1 MNVKRILI
9 ICKLLKQVFGVDIV
23 YIEGNKCFTLNGNE
37 ANIEQDIYDVSKM
50 EYGMN
55 EYYIDN
61 IDDKNYLYV
70 NDGRGIKLV
79 VGPFL
84 ISSINDSGENIN
96 TKILSISE
104 IDNIA
109 VTAISL
115 LKNQQ
120 IEQIKCV
127 KHIDDKEKITRIKPE
142 IIPYSEVIN
151 MVFEIEKELSHA
163 VQEGR
168 TFEAITHME
177 KLMSFKLNK
186 GLDTL
191 DHFKRYAMI
200 FSSNLRKTIIA
211 GGVTPIEAIGIS
223 DTFVK
228 DISGISSIVELKKR
242 IYLLVEDY
250 CKAVESSGFP
260 DCSKIMKDICQY
272 VKVHYGES
280 ISTKTLADL
289 FHINPS
295 HLSRQFKK
303 EVKMTVTEYIQH
315 ARIEEAKFLIKL
327 GKYTMTEIA
336 GLVGFNDSQYFSNVF
351 KKVEGITPRDFS

>member
-1 MNVKRILI
+1 MSVKRILR
-9 ICKLLKQVFGVDIV
+9 ICNILNQVFRVEIV
-23 YIEGNKCFTLNGNE
+23 YIKDNKCFTLNGNVAE
-37 ANIEQDIYDVSKM
+37 IEDIYDGSS
-50 EYGMN
+50 ELQYGIN
-55 EYYIDN
+55 EYHIDT
-61 IDDKNYLYV
+61 IDDKSYLYV
-70 NDGRGIKLV
+70 NDGRDIRLV
-79 VGPFL
+79 VGPFF
-84 ISSINDSGENIN
+84 INDMNNNGDTQN

-104 IDNIA
+104 IDDIA

-120 IEQIKCV
+120 IEQIKCI

-177 KLMSFKLNK
+177 ELMSFKLNK

-191 DHFKRYAMI
+191 EHFKRYAMI
-200 FSSNLRKTIIA
+200 FSSNLRKTIIE
-211 GGVTPIEAIGIS
+211 GGVTPVVAIGIS

-228 DISGISSIVELKKR
+228 DISVITSILKLKKR

-250 CKAVESSGFP
+250 CKAVESSQFP
-260 DCSKIMKDICQY
+260 GCSKIIKNICQY
-272 VKVHYGES
+272 VKVHYGET

-303 EVKMTVTEYIQH
+303 EMKITLTEYIQNV
-315 ARIEEAKFLIKL
+315 RIEEAKYLIKL

-336 GLVGFNDSQYFSNVF
+336 GLVGFNDSQYFSNIF
-351 KKVEGITPRDFS
+351 KKIEGITPREFS